1 MLIFTFSLAHR
12 LAYWLPFELTRIQC
26 AIRLSFSAWAQ
37 KKETPFGISLV
48 LYAASVSRPSP
59 LCPAVF
65 RRVWF
70 LSPSMGLFC
79 LSLCHSDYNYLRFFC
94 SSIFLRMNASIFS

>member
-26 AIRLSFSAWAQ
+26 AIRLPFSAWAQ

-48 LYAASVSRPSP
+48 LYAASVSR
-59 LCPAVF
+59 L
-65 RRVWF
+65 F
-70 LSPSMGLFC
+70 LFATVPCGFPQGLVPEPVDGLVLFVA
-79 LSLCHSDYNYLRFFC
+79 
-94 SSIFLRMNASIFS
+94 MP

>member
-26 AIRLSFSAWAQ
+26 AIRLPFSAWAQ

-48 LYAASVSRPSP
+48 SRLAVSPQVFLYN
-59 LCPAVF
+59 
-65 RRVWF
+65 
-70 LSPSMGLFC
+70 

-94 SSIFLRMNASIFS
+94 SSIFLRMNVSIFS